1 MLKNQSQSSV
11 LQKKVTTFALKK
23 YLNNL
28 TYIPLF
34 NPGYQRKKGIKIT

>member
-11 LQKKVTTFALKK
+11 LQKKITTFALKK

-34 NPGYQRKKGIKIT
+34 TQVIKEKKVLK